1 MRNPRARRDVASGG
15 ASGTSEEVSAPV
27 ATIVRSTTEAQN
39 AFGQVLADAA
49 ADNVIVIT
57 KRDAPEAVVMSFER
71 YQALMA
77 ARAPSLDALTAEFDE
92 LFARMRT
99 PETIAATTSWLKASQ
114 PPVSRG
120 AARGARRSAER
131 ATARKR

>member
-1 MRNPRARRDVASGG
+1 VGTRRARPGVVLDG
-15 ASGTSEEVSAPV
+15 ARSAGQEVPEPA
-27 ATIVRSTTEAQN
+27 ATMVRSTTEAQN
-39 AFGQVLADAA
+39 AFGQVLSDAA

-77 ARAPSLDALTAEFDE
+77 TRAPSLEALTAEFDQ
-92 LFARMRT
+92 LFAQMRS

-114 PPVSRG
+114 PQVSRS
-120 AARGARRSAER
+120 AARGAPRSAPRAAARER
-131 ATARKR
+131 